1 MPYFFYQFND
11 NFNINI
17 VNTTNVYMLI
27 KMPGHCCKFAMTNLD
42 SALKSRNNALHK
54 GPYGPS
60 YGFSSSRVLYES
72 RTNKK

>member
-27 KMPGHCCKFAMTNLD
+27 KMLGHVASL
-42 SALKSRNNALHK
+42 L
-54 GPYGPS
+54 
-60 YGFSSSRVLYES
+60 
-72 RTNKK
+72 